1 MLKTHSNQTAKQ
13 EHVVQPKDRKMLPSL
28 MFSAV
33 FHIAILLALSLIVFG
48 TADGILPV
56 TELVISESADLSIT
70 ELPVFEP
77 PKELEVAVDEPVD
90 EPETVL
96 ETAPIAP
103 PPKMQPAVIPVAM
116 TSEKPSNGETAQAI
130 SEGLSKAANSI
141 QSRVSLAG
149 GRKGEVQFALAWK
162 NVNDVDLHVIAPSGE
177 RISHLH
183 RRSVCK
189 GMLDVDM
196 NVKGESQEPVENVRW
211 ITNAPMGRYTIIVNL
226 FRIHRSASAGRVY
239 RGSEFQLL
247 AQLGD
252 ESKIEEDTVRRGRQI
267 AVFRFQYV
275 PDRFGPEQ
283 KLAFHQ
289 QLDELQ
295 AQEETTARPQ
305 LNRAKE
311 VVQPQLR
318 ERMLNNVI
326 IRFPHTDAA
335 IEAMQLLGG
344 EITKR

>member
-1 MLKTHSNQTAKQ
+1 MLKALSKDQ
-13 EHVVQPKDRKMLPSL
+13 QPKERAASEKNRGMLPSL
-28 MFSAV
+28 LLSAV
-33 FHIAILLALSLIVFG
+33 FHIAVLLVLSLIVFS
-48 TADGILPV
+48 TTDGILPV
-56 TELVISESADLSIT
+56 TELVIAESADLSVT
-70 ELPVFEP
+70 EFPVIEP
-77 PKELEVAVDEPVD
+77 PEEPKIEVE
-90 EPETVL
+90 ETVPEPQPVQL
-96 ETAPIAP
+96 ASPVAP
-103 PPKMQPAVIPVAM
+103 PAKLQPAVIPVSVSSPGPAEAEV
-116 TSEKPSNGETAQAI
+116 SESV
-130 SEGLSKAANSI
+130 SEGLSQAAASI
-141 QSRVSLAG
+141 QNRVSLAG

-183 RRSVCK
+183 RRSACK

-196 NVKGESQEPVENVRW
+196 NVKGESTSPVENVRW
-211 ITNAPMGRYTIIVNL
+211 ITDAPTGRYTIIVNL
-226 FRIHRSASAGRVY
+226 FRIHRSSSAGRVY

-247 AQLGD
+247 AQLGK
-252 ESKIEEDTVRRGRQI
+252 ESKLQEDVVRNGKQI

-275 PDRFGPEQ
+275 PDRLGPELQQ
-283 KLAFHQ
+283 KFYA

-295 AQEETTARPQ
+295 AQEESTAAPQ
-305 LNRAKE
+305 LERAKA

-344 EITKR
+344 EIVKR